1 MPQIHAENMR
11 LPESSTLKPMY
22 TFWLPWIGSVHP
34 LSTSSTWEHILP
46 LKFHLLW
53 SLVFQ
58 LPLYL
63 ITCGF
68 SVSSEALSLLVPF
81 RVGTVLLNLGYT
93 VAQTLPDEGR
103 GREWMNEWPASRTRQ
118 VVVQTQTRPT
128 PNYGLVHPP
137 QDDTSPIWK
146 SSLIKKSS
154 LEKWTCSGGVEC
166 LVTMSL

>member
-1 MPQIHAENMR
+1 MD
-11 LPESSTLKPMY
+11 
-22 TFWLPWIGSVHP
+22 WIC
-34 LSTSSTWEHILP
+34 TSFEHFFHLGTY

-63 ITCGF
+63 ITYGF

-103 GREWMNEWPASRTRQ
+103 GRE
-118 VVVQTQTRPT
+118 
-128 PNYGLVHPP
+128 
-137 QDDTSPIWK
+137 
-146 SSLIKKSS
+146 
-154 LEKWTCSGGVEC
+154 
-166 LVTMSL
+166 